1 MNNCLRILSQ
11 TEFKEKAM
19 NPTTLIPMPD
29 AIPVHWGW
37 LNFFLMFTFTLHLLC
52 MNAMLGLGIIALFNS
67 FIPTPDAVATNR
79 QISTKL
85 PYTIAFTVNMGVAP
99 LLFIQV
105 LYGPFIYTS
114 SVLMAVYWISIVLIM
129 LLAYY
134 SAYLYDFT
142 FETLGPRRLIFIAV
156 SVILLLVVAFFFC
169 NNMTLMLLPTEWFRY
184 FASPDGTLL
193 NLSDP
198 TLIPRYL
205 HFVASAVAVGGLF
218 LAMVWK
224 IKGNRSNTPCL
235 RNIKQSMRWFN
246 YATLSQFI
254 IGSWFL
260 MRLPENISG
269 LFMGHHAY
277 ATMLFIIGI
286 IGTILALILGFKN
299 KVWPCTVAA
308 VITIVVMV
316 LMRDQ
321 LRLAYLKPYFHPSML
336 ETAPQ
341 YGPFFLFLISL
352 VIGML
357 VIGFMLKLA
366 FQDKQKVPS

>member
-1 MNNCLRILSQ
+1 MDPS
-11 TEFKEKAM
+11 K
-19 NPTTLIPMPD
+19 LIPVAD

-37 LNFFLMFTFTLHLLC
+37 LNFFLIFTFTLHLLC

-67 FIPTPDAVATNR
+67 FSQKPDALATSR

-105 LYGPFIYTS
+105 LYGQFIYTS
-114 SVLMAVYWISIVLIM
+114 SVLMAAYWISIVLIM

-134 SAYLYDFT
+134 SAYLYDFK
-142 FETLGPRRLIFIAV
+142 FDAFGSRRSIFIAV
-156 SVILLLVVAFFFC
+156 SVVLLLIVAFIFS
-169 NNMTLMLLPTEWFRY
+169 NNMTLMLLPAEWPRY
-184 FASPDGTLL
+184 FTKPGGILL
-193 NLSDP
+193 NLSEP

-205 HFVASAVAVGGLF
+205 HFVTSAVAVGGLF
-218 LAMVWK
+218 LAIMWK
-224 IKGNRSNTPCL
+224 IKGRRFNTPCL
-235 RNIKQSMRWFN
+235 PNIKQSMRWFTH
-246 YATLSQFI
+246 ATMVQFI
-254 IGSWFL
+254 IGTWFI
-260 MRLPENISG
+260 MRLPGNISG
-269 LFMGHHAY
+269 LFMGRYPY
-277 ATMLFIIGI
+277 ATLLFIIGI
-286 IGTILALILGFKN
+286 LGTILSLILGFKN
-299 KVWPCTVAA
+299 KVWPCTVATI
-308 VITIVVMV
+308 ITIAVMV